1 MKIKTGDQVA
11 VLQGKDRGKQ
21 GKVEKVLARKNLVL
35 VTGVNMY
42 KKHVK
47 RKGGVAG
54 DIIEI
59 TKPLPASKV
68 ALVCPKCNLA
78 TQVLIAS
85 QDGQK
90 IRVCKKCQQQI

>member
-11 VLQGKDRGKQ
+11 VLRGKDKGKQ

-35 VTGVNMY
+35 VAGVNIY

-47 RKGGVAG
+47 RKGSVAG

-59 TKPLPASKV
+59 TKPLPTSKV
-68 ALVCPKCNLA
+68 AIVCPKCNLA
-78 TQVLIAS
+78 TRVVVAIQG
-85 QDGQK
+85 GQK
-90 IRVCKKCQQQI
+90 VRVCKKCQQQI